1 MQSYLLQQRRALLV
15 SKGMFKRLCGRNWLF
30 IMEIGSYTWTHGLA
44 KPFIP
49 LLLFFITCALLY
61 LSINIIAKMRLRSMK
76 NTFIT
81 FAVYSDGNGTSCE
94 NKNRFLS
101 KTGSSK
107 SQVVRMANNLM
118 HYPGHNTEMTLSWG
132 GGGQWQR
139 NRAVR
144 IVSPPSRAH
153 PCEHLG
159 LCSRVQIYTYSFLK
173 LCLWVEHIYYPWFLV
188 SYCLLTQYCI
198 GSPWLLINSFQIEE
212 WSRVSPVGFRSCTQ
226 SSCSGVLEIE
236 NYLSKK

>member
-81 FAVYSDGNGTSCE
+81 FAVYSDGNCTSCE

-118 HYPGHNTEMTLSWG
+118 HYPGHRDDFELG
-132 GGGQWQR
+132 RG
-139 NRAVR
+139 RAVAEKQ
-144 IVSPPSRAH
+144 SCKDCESSLQGPSMWAPGTLLQGSDLHLQLFEVVPLGRA
-153 PCEHLG
+153 
-159 LCSRVQIYTYSFLK
+159 Y
-173 LCLWVEHIYYPWFLV
+173 
-188 SYCLLTQYCI
+188 LLSLISSQ
-198 GSPWLLINSFQIEE
+198 LLSVDTILYWKPLTFNQLFPNRRMI
-212 WSRVSPVGFRSCTQ
+212 
-226 SSCSGVLEIE
+226 
-236 NYLSKK
+236 

>member
-1 MQSYLLQQRRALLV
+1 
-15 SKGMFKRLCGRNWLF
+15 
-30 IMEIGSYTWTHGLA
+30 MEIGSYTWTHGLA

-81 FAVYSDGNGTSCE
+81 FAVYSDGNGTICE

-118 HYPGHNTEMTLSWG
+118 YYPGHRDDFEL
-132 GGGQWQR
+132 GQRRWQR
-139 NRAVR
+139 NRAIK
-144 IVSPPSRAH
+144 IVSSPSGAH

-159 LCSRVQIYTYSFLK
+159 LCSGVQIFTYSFLK
-173 LCLWVEHIYYPWFLV
+173 LCLWLEHIYCPWFLV
-188 SYCLLTQYCI
+188 SYCLLTKYCI
-198 GSPWLLINSFQIEE
+198 ESPWLLINSFQIEE
-212 WSRVSPVGFRSCTQ
+212 WSRVSPVGFWSRTQ